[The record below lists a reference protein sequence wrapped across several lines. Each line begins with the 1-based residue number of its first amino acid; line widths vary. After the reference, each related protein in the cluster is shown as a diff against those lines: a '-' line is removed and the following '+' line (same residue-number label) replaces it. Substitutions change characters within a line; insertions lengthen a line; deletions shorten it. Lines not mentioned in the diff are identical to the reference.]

1 MGGPRR
7 KTTILLLLSIQFS
20 AYLSQKTK
28 VDEISSNK
36 TKSDSDSDI
45 LTPISFKVQSFKQNQ
60 SSSSKNTTTTKNT
73 LTSSKTSHSGIPI
86 PEPGYQCRPQPLDV
100 VFLIDGS
107 RSIRP
112 NNFEI
117 IKQYV
122 RETIPVLSPI
132 SPKDTQIAILQFG
145 SIVRQEIS
153 LNSTYDVD
161 ELNIKIDTI
170 QQMRAGTM
178 TGMAM
183 KTMMRRT
190 LTTKHGGREN
200 NKNVKKVGIL
210 ITDGRSQDRRAA
222 AYWAKQAKKNNITM
236 YTIGIGKRANKTELE
251 FIASKPTYKHYF
263 FSHDFKAF
271 KEVSIGLKPYVCF
284 DLDECATGRHNC
296 EHKCHNSE
304 GSYSCSC
311 KFGYTLH
318 TDAHSCSK
326 IDACA
331 KSNCDHSCHPINGT
345 VDGFLCSCD
354 EGYT

>member
-1 MGGPRR
+1 
-7 KTTILLLLSIQFS
+7 
-20 AYLSQKTK
+20 
-28 VDEISSNK
+28 
-36 TKSDSDSDI
+36 
-45 LTPISFKVQSFKQNQ
+45 
-60 SSSSKNTTTTKNT
+60 
-73 LTSSKTSHSGIPI
+73 
-86 PEPGYQCRPQPLDV
+86 
-100 VFLIDGS
+100 
-107 RSIRP
+107 
-112 NNFEI
+112 
-117 IKQYV
+117 
-122 RETIPVLSPI
+122 
-132 SPKDTQIAILQFG
+132 
-145 SIVRQEIS
+145 
-153 LNSTYDVD
+153 
-161 ELNIKIDTI
+161 
-170 QQMRAGTM
+170 
-178 TGMAM
+178 
-183 KTMMRRT
+183 
-190 LTTKHGGREN
+190 
-200 NKNVKKVGIL
+200 
-210 ITDGRSQDRRAA
+210 
-222 AYWAKQAKKNNITM
+222 M

-354 EGYT
+354 EGYARNLKKFKKMKKIHKKSQKSLACFNEQFSKNTTFTNQNEKFSKKGG